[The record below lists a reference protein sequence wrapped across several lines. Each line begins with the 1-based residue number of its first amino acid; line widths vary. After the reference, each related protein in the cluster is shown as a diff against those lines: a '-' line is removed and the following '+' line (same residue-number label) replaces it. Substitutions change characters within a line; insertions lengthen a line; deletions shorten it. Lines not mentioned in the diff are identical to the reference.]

1 VQSNTDSF
9 YKPEDASV
17 TEPAKQQEAPVTDGH
32 EPADDCIDAQPGTP
46 EGRRIVELL
55 WAPPQQPSVRGP
67 KPRISLADVV
77 AAGVAIADEEG
88 LPALSMRKVASRLGV
103 GPMSLYTYVPG
114 RSELVELMID
124 HVYGEHALPE
134 PRLRWQQRVEQW
146 ARETWRIYDAHPW
159 LLDYNMARLPIGP
172 HVLDVSEALYSA
184 LLAAGFAGA
193 ENVAI
198 SNLIQWQLLGAARS
212 MISDADEAR
221 HTGVSAE
228 AYWDSRASFWETHFD
243 WHRYPTM
250 AAIWEAGGFD
260 DPVGWDF
267 ERMLD
272 RLLTGIEQLAVVSQ
286 ERGN

>member
-1 VQSNTDSF
+1 MTDS
-9 YKPEDASV
+9 AN
-17 TEPAKQQEAPVTDGH
+17 QQQAPVIDGH
-32 EPADDCIDAQPGTP
+32 KTAEELGDTHPGTP
-46 EGRRIVELL
+46 EGRRVVELL

-67 KPRISLADVV
+67 RPRISLADIV
-77 AAGVAIADEEG
+77 AAGVAIADADG
-88 LPALSMRKVASRLGV
+88 LAALSMRKVASRLGV

-124 HVYGEHALPE
+124 HVYGEHAIPDPELP
-134 PRLRWQQRVEQW
+134 WQQRIEQW

-172 HVLDVSEALYSA
+172 HVLDVSEALYAA
-184 LLAAGFAGA
+184 LFSAGFVAA

-228 AYWDSRASFWETHFD
+228 AYWDSRASFWDTRFN
-243 WHRYPTM
+243 WSRYPTM

-260 DPVGWDF
+260 DPAGWDF
-267 ERMLD
+267 DRMLN
-272 RLLTGIEQLAVVSQ
+272 RLLTGIEQLAAVTQ
-286 ERGN
+286 ES

>member
-1 VQSNTDSF
+1 MTESAKPQEARATDGQEV
-9 YKPEDASV
+9 PEDSAN
-17 TEPAKQQEAPVTDGH
+17 AH
-32 EPADDCIDAQPGTP
+32 PGTP
-46 EGRRIVELL
+46 EGRRAVELL
-55 WAPPQQPSVRGP
+55 WAPPQQESVRGP
-67 KPRISLADVV
+67 KPRISLHDVV
-77 AAGVAIADEEG
+77 AAGVAISDAEG
-88 LPALSMRKVASRLGV
+88 LAALSMRKVASRLGV

-124 HVYGEHALPE
+124 HVYGDHALPE
-134 PRLRWQQRVEQW
+134 PELPWQQRVEQW

-172 HVLDVSEALYSA
+172 HVLDVSEALYAA
-184 LLAAGFAGA
+184 LFTAGFAGA

-228 AYWDSRASFWETHFD
+228 AYWDSRASFWDTYFD
-243 WHRYPTM
+243 WNRYPTM

-260 DPVGWDF
+260 DPAGWDF

-272 RLLTGIEQLAVVSQ
+272 RLLTGIEQLAAVSQ
-286 ERGN
+286 ELGR

>member
-1 VQSNTDSF
+1 M
-9 YKPEDASV
+9 
-17 TEPAKQQEAPVTDGH
+17 TESAKQQETRIIDGH
-32 EPADDCIDAQPGTP
+32 EPADDHGADAQPGTP
-46 EGRRIVELL
+46 EGRRVVELL

-77 AAGVAIADEEG
+77 AAGVAIADAEG
-88 LPALSMRKVASRLGV
+88 LPALSMRKVASLGV

-134 PRLRWQQRVEQW
+134 PELPWQQRVDVW

-172 HVLDVSEALYSA
+172 NVLDVSEALYAA
-184 LLAAGFAGA
+184 LFTAGFAGA

-212 MISDADEAR
+212 MIGDADEAR

-228 AYWDSRASFWETHFD
+228 AYWDARASFWDTYFD

-250 AAIWEAGGFD
+250 SAIWEAGGFD
-260 DPVGWDF
+260 DPAGWDF

-272 RLLTGIEQLAVVSQ
+272 RLLTGIERLAAVSS
-286 ERGN
+286 EHETPTTPTARPVR

>member
-1 VQSNTDSF
+1 
-9 YKPEDASV
+9 V
-17 TEPAKQQEAPVTDGH
+17 TESGKQHESGAIDGQKGREESTGAH
-32 EPADDCIDAQPGTP
+32 PGTP
-46 EGRRIVELL
+46 EGRRVVELL

-67 KPRISLADVV
+67 KPRISLADIV
-77 AAGVAIADEEG
+77 AAGVAIADAEG
-88 LPALSMRKVASRLGV
+88 LAALSMRKVASRLGV

-124 HVYGEHALPE
+124 HVYGEHALPDRAL
-134 PRLRWQQRVEQW
+134 PWQERVEAW
-146 ARETWRIYDAHPW
+146 ARATWRVYNAHSW
-159 LLDYNMARLPIGP
+159 LLDYNMTRLPIGP
-172 HVLDVSEALYSA
+172 HVLDVSEALYGA
-184 LLAAGFAGA
+184 LFAAGFAGA
-193 ENVAI
+193 ENVTI
-198 SNLIQWQLLGAARS
+198 SNLIQWQLVGAARY

-228 AYWDSRASFWETHFD
+228 AYWDSRASFWETYFD
-243 WHRYPTM
+243 WQRYPTM

-260 DPVGWDF
+260 DPAGWDF